1 MTTYMDD
8 MKRGRRLKTDDRNTL
23 LETVDIL
30 RMIGGNNGF
39 SNLQP
44 KVKKMLLSYANKID
58 DMVKKDIQW
67 SKSISVE
74 QFDGEV
80 VYE

>member
-1 MTTYMDD
+1 
-8 MKRGRRLKTDDRNTL
+8 MKSEDRNTL

-44 KVKKMLLSYANKID
+44 KVKKMLLSYASKLDNI
-58 DMVKKDIQW
+58 VKNDVQFA
-67 SKSISVE
+67 KSMSVE
-74 QFDGEV
+74 EFNGEV
-80 VYE
+80 VYD

>member
-1 MTTYMDD
+1 MDD

-67 SKSISVE
+67 SKSMSIE

-80 VYE
+80 VYET